1 MHHYQRKKEHREP
14 NEQSGTYY
22 LRTSLEMSEKLIW
35 LIYNVIREIEYSIRT
50 LKTDLDL
57 RPVYHKKDNATM
69 AHLHLGLL
77 AYCVVNT
84 VRYQLKGGQAKE
96 TLEAKN
102 LQEHQSQD
110 ISINY
115 NSQWK
120 EIIRMMNTQK
130 MVTTVSQNRYDQ
142 VIISHRCSDPTPKVS
157 AVYHRLNYKLKPNIN
172 RKFVVHKSEFK
183 KMNSV
188 DIYLFPP

>member
-1 MHHYQRKKEHREP
+1 MKNFFIESKKEI
-14 NEQSGTYY
+14 Q
-22 LRTSLEMSEKLIW
+22 
-35 LIYNVIREIEYSIRT
+35 
-50 LKTDLDL
+50 
-57 RPVYHKKDNATM
+57 
-69 AHLHLGLL
+69 
-77 AYCVVNT
+77 
-84 VRYQLKGGQAKE
+84 
-96 TLEAKN
+96 N
-102 LQEHQSQD
+102 LQENQSQD
-110 ISINY
+110 ITINY

-120 EIIRMMNTQK
+120 EIIRMMSTQK

-157 AVYHRLNYKLKPNIN
+157 AVYHRLNYKLKPNNN